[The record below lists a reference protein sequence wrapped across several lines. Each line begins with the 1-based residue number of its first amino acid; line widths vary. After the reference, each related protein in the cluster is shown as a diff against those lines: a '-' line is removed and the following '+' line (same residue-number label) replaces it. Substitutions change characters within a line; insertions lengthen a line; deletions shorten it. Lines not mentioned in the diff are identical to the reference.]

1 MNKLDNY
8 ILLTICEVS
17 LKQFK
22 KSHYMTFVNYCVGMG
37 HAIKSGN
44 LGTKE
49 KSDLTEI
56 MSTLDKI
63 YGLSNEE
70 AGVYIADYFLFE
82 RDKIFQFEKAVRS
95 VLEFYPIAT
104 SG

>member
-1 MNKLDNY
+1 
-8 ILLTICEVS
+8 
-17 LKQFK
+17 
-22 KSHYMTFVNYCVGMG
+22 
-37 HAIKSGN
+37 
-44 LGTKE
+44 
-49 KSDLTEI
+49 